1 LDKGTLVY
9 INYTL
14 RVKGEEKPVE
24 TTSEEVAKQSGVH
37 NPEIKYE
44 PMLVAVGDRW
54 VVPGLD
60 DALLQMSE
68 GEKLTLEVPPEKGYG
83 QRDPSKIKL
92 IPLRK
97 FGENASRIHVGDQ
110 IDVDGQIG
118 VVSYIGSGRV
128 AVDFNHRLAGRTLV
142 YDVEVVK
149 VLKEIE
155 EKVRALVS
163 YALRM
168 QENEIKTS
176 VDGNSATVT
185 LPTDKY
191 EEGAYYMRRIAASYV
206 FKYVP
211 TIRKLVFQE
220 VYERTEEKP
229 TEGAAQVEE
238 APAQKEEAQEQKSS
252 AEGGSKDKESADQ
265 TPAEEPASAPKGNRT
280 RKRSKSS
287 SQATPNSSTSEQA

>member
-14 RVKGEEKPVE
+14 RIKGEDKVVE
-24 TTSEEVAKQSGVH
+24 TTSEDVAKQAGIH

-44 PMLVAVGDRW
+44 PMLVAVGDKW

-60 DALLQMSE
+60 EALLQMSE
-68 GEKLTLEVPPEKGYG
+68 GDKRTLEVPPEKGYG

-97 FGENASRIHVGDQ
+97 FGEDASRMHVGDQ
-110 IDVDGQIG
+110 VDVDGQIG

-142 YDVEVVK
+142 YDVEAFK
-149 VLKEIE
+149 VLKEID
-155 EKVRALVS
+155 EKVKALVS
-163 YALRM
+163 YALRIHEGDV
-168 QENEIKTS
+168 QAT
-176 VDGNSATVT
+176 VDGDSASVT
-185 LPTDKY
+185 LPTGKY

-206 FKYVP
+206 FRYVP
-211 TIRKLVFQE
+211 SVNRLVFQE

-229 TEGAAQVEE
+229 Q
-238 APAQKEEAQEQKSS
+238 PK
-252 AEGGSKDKESADQ
+252 
-265 TPAEEPASAPKGNRT
+265 AEEKPQPKAEEKPQPKAEEKPQPKGNSK
-280 RKRSKSS
+280 RKSG
-287 SQATPNSSTSEQA
+287 SQTTPSSSTSEQASP